1 MSMPTSSP
9 AGGADIETALAEVAT
24 GLEPR
29 LDEIVAEMAERIHR
43 GVPEF
48 EPAIH
53 VTGQSRAAI
62 RAAIA
67 GYLTVLKRRAEP
79 GNWTASLESLRFSR
93 AFVERGIKLQ
103 ALLRIYRLGHGEM
116 WQMMDREIRA
126 VEDDEERR
134 LVLLE
139 WVTLSLFEY
148 MDSLTAQAVDA
159 YIAAREE
166 GKHNVAAIRAR
177 TVRSILDGEPVDAM
191 AASRVLRYELRRWH
205 VGAILWVDP
214 ERLPN
219 DSPNALE
226 SAAEDLAQ
234 GVQAISLPAGRNVRW
249 LWFGGTAEALRE
261 LLDRLAA
268 GGPRADRVSVA
279 IGEPGEGI
287 TGFRQTHEEAARV
300 RRLMRGSRWMGA
312 ITRYRSVAVQAL
324 LVSEPVA
331 AAEFARRELGPLAAD
346 DDAARRLRAT
356 LSTYFEEWGSAV
368 RTARRLA
375 IHQNTVVYRIKQCE
389 ELLGYPIKDR
399 RMELES
405 ALLLAEAVDLEARG
419 ERDVEDAGGD
429 AQTLRVAL

>member
-1 MSMPTSSP
+1 MSVTASKSAPDADVEPT
-9 AGGADIETALAEVAT
+9 LAELASR
-24 GLEPR
+24 LEPR
-29 LDEIVAEMAERIHR
+29 LDDIVAEMAERIHPR
-43 GVPEF
+43 VPEF
-48 EPAIH
+48 EPPIH

-67 GYLTVLKRRAEP
+67 GYLTVLKRQAAP
-79 GNWTASLESLRFSR
+79 GDWNASQESLRFSR

-126 VEDDEERR
+126 LEDGEGRR
-134 LVLLE
+134 LDLLE
-139 WVTLSLFEY
+139 RMTLTLFEY

-159 YIAAREE
+159 YIEAREE
-166 GKHNVAAIRAR
+166 GKHNVAAMRAR

-205 VGAILWVDP
+205 VGALLWIDP
-214 ERLPN
+214 ARLPN

-226 SAAEDLAQ
+226 SAAADLAD
-234 GVQAISLPAGRNVRW
+234 GAQALSLPAGRNVRW
-249 LWFGGTAEALRE
+249 LWLGGTAKALRE
-261 LLDRLAA
+261 TLDRLAA
-268 GGPRADRVSVA
+268 SGPRADRVSVA

-287 TGFRQTHEEAARV
+287 TGFRQTYEEAARV
-300 RRLMRGSRWMGA
+300 RQLMRGSRWMGA

-324 LVSEPVA
+324 LVSEPA
-331 AAEFARRELGPLAAD
+331 AAADFARRELGPLAAD
-346 DDAARRLRAT
+346 DDAASRLRAT
-356 LSTYFEEWGSAV
+356 LYAYFQEWGSAV

-389 ELLGYPIKDR
+389 EMLGHPIKDR

-405 ALLLAEAVDLEARG
+405 ALLLAQAVDLGVGG
-419 ERDVEDAGGD
+419 EHAADAGGD
-429 AQTLRVAL
+429 TQTTRAAL

>member
-1 MSMPTSSP
+1 MTASKSAPDADVEPT
-9 AGGADIETALAEVAT
+9 LAELASR
-24 GLEPR
+24 LEPR
-29 LDEIVAEMAERIHR
+29 LDDIVAEMAERIHPR
-43 GVPEF
+43 VPEF
-48 EPAIH
+48 EPPIH

-67 GYLTVLKRRAEP
+67 GYLTVLKRQAAP
-79 GNWTASLESLRFSR
+79 GDWNASQESLRFSR

-126 VEDDEERR
+126 LEDSEGRR
-134 LVLLE
+134 LDLLE
-139 WVTLSLFEY
+139 RVTLTLFEY

-159 YIAAREE
+159 YIEAREE
-166 GKHNVAAIRAR
+166 GKHNIAAMRAR

-205 VGAILWVDP
+205 VGALLWIDP
-214 ERLPN
+214 ARLPN

-226 SAAEDLAQ
+226 SAAADLAD
-234 GVQAISLPAGRNVRW
+234 GAQALSVPAGRNVRW
-249 LWFGGTAEALRE
+249 LWLGGTAEALWE
-261 LLDRLAA
+261 VLDRLAA
-268 GGPRADRVSVA
+268 SGPRADRVSVA

-287 TGFRQTHEEAARV
+287 TGFRQTYEEAARV

-324 LVSEPVA
+324 LVSEPGA
-331 AAEFARRELGPLAAD
+331 AADFARRELGPLAAD
-346 DDAARRLRAT
+346 DDVASRLRAT
-356 LSTYFEEWGSAV
+356 LYAYFQEWGSAV

-389 ELLGYPIKDR
+389 EMLGHPIKDR

-405 ALLLAEAVDLEARG
+405 ALLLAQAVDLGVGG
-419 ERDVEDAGGD
+419 EHVADDAGGD
-429 AQTLRVAL
+429 TQTTRAAL